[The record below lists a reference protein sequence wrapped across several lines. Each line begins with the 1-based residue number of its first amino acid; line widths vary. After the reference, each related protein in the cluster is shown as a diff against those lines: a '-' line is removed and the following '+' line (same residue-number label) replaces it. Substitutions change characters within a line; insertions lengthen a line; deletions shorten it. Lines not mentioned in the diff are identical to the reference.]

1 MEGLST
7 AEKAVFARKTYAV
20 LGLAPGCGESGVK
33 RAFKK
38 ASLLYHPDKQSGKD
52 EAAKELAASLFIKV
66 KEAYELLSDET
77 QRLALDAAA
86 EAAERATKAHSARLE
101 QMDGTRR
108 RMREELERRE
118 AAAAATRP
126 STVDDLRRKN
136 NARTETYARERRSA
150 AKNAAAAGSRDQAEA
165 RLDRLRRSLKVRWPS
180 GRPVSDAE
188 LIELVRGFGN
198 VEAVDRSD
206 KAATVVFDTPDAA
219 TRAAVDETLAS
230 RFKDVKLCTADA
242 WQRVHTAVADDAESR
257 RASAGGVRRRPDE
270 DAETR
275 DRRRAAERADLEAA
289 IRRDERLSPHAEP
302 PRSTQRRLA
311 DLIQRN
317 LDDAHDDP
325 RLLDFAQHEFDVLS
339 RLVARAPECR

>member
-1 MEGLST
+1 MEALST
-7 AEKAVFARKTYAV
+7 AEKAVFARKTYAA
-20 LGLAPGCGESGVK
+20 LGLTPGCGESGIK

-52 EAAKELAASLFIKV
+52 DAAKEVAASMFIKV

-77 QRLALDAAA
+77 QRRALDAAA
-86 EAAERATKAHSARLE
+86 EAADRATRAHSARLE
-101 QMDGTRR
+101 QMDGARR

-118 AAAAATRP
+118 AAAAAARP

-136 NARTETYARERRSA
+136 HARTEHYARERRSA
-150 AKNAAAAGSRDQAEA
+150 AKTAASAGSRDQAEA

-188 LIELVRGFGN
+188 LVELVRGFGN

-206 KAATVVFDTPDAA
+206 KTATVVFDTPDAA

-230 RFKDVKLCTADA
+230 RFKDVKLCTSDA
-242 WQRVHTAVADDAESR
+242 WQRVHTAVADDADSR
-257 RASAGGVRRRPDE
+257 RPSAGRRPEVE
-270 DAETR
+270 DPASR

-289 IRRDERLSPHAEP
+289 IRRDEGLSSHAEP
-302 PRSTQRRLA
+302 PASTQRRLA
-311 DLIQRN
+311 ALVQRN
-317 LDDAHDDP
+317 LHNAPDDP
-325 RLLDFAQHEFDVLS
+325 RLVDFAAYEFDVLS
-339 RLVARAPECR
+339 RLLAAARA